1 MEKKVKIYY
10 GVFACFVLVIMT
22 IGATYAYWTVSAG
35 SGNQAVSTGSSVY
48 SISMQVIPLEEYT
61 GFSFIPMNDVD
72 AMKALKN
79 KCKDKYDRGACSA
92 YQIRV
97 YDYQKDLGYISGYL
111 DFMTANMK
119 NLSFMVLEE
128 KDEFDED
135 KCLEINEKNFCVS
148 KEATP
153 MGSGEEVSMGDA
165 YSVEGLDEKN
175 LLLVLWLSNL
185 EMNQN
190 MMDIGNFNVT
200 VTIQAG
206 NGGEIKGTIAGAVQ
220 LDSGSTTDSSTQ
232 DDPDLENNQ
241 TP

>member
-1 MEKKVKIYY
+1 MTLGEKLHKVRMDNGLTQVDFASLF
-10 GVFACFVLVIMT
+10 GVT
-22 IGATYAYWTVSAG
+22 DK
-35 SGNQAVSTGSSVY
+35 AVSTWETGRAFPRF
-48 SISMQVIPLEEYT
+48 SILQKISKYFHLSIAYLLGEE
-61 GFSFIPMNDVD
+61 II
-72 AMKALKN
+72 AL
-79 KCKDKYDRGACSA
+79 Y
-92 YQIRV
+92 
-97 YDYQKDLGYISGYL
+97 
-111 DFMTANMK
+111 
-119 NLSFMVLEE
+119 
-128 KDEFDED
+128 DEFDED

-190 MMDIGNFNVT
+190 TMDIGNFNVT